1 MNSLFSGAL
10 IAQTLFAALFIIHR
24 FFQPLGSNLA
34 FGIFILSVLVGGYL
48 LWQCFK
54 NPDIQGILKWVG
66 LILGFLP
73 FLGVIWMVVFLSGFK
88 MH

>member
-10 IAQTLFAALFIIHR
+10 IAQTLFAVAFIIHR
-24 FFQPLGSNLA
+24 FFKSLGSDLM
-34 FGIFILSVLVGGYL
+34 FGVLILSVLVGGYL

-54 NPDIQGILKWVG
+54 NPDIQGTLKWIG

-73 FLGVIWMVVFLSGFK
+73 FLGLIWIVIFLSRFN